1 MNNKKNTFY
10 RKDEFLPK
18 KLIKKINENIFN
30 NNVYEYRTKNNFLKC
45 IGIIYHAQVH
55 DYDSLFQY
63 VALGSNYWK
72 TVFSQD
78 YHEKVIAP
86 LMNMNIIE
94 SKEFGYRNSNL
105 VGIRYRI
112 NPELTSD
119 DCEIISCIQK
129 GKVLTAEECIS
140 LGGQEF
146 LIETIS
152 DKNFHV
158 SIDREKAITFV
169 ENNAEIICNDFLNPE
184 YVGSLPDDLQIEI
197 REILKKGSFNT
208 FYSTVRFAKSHAE
221 KYNKQFFFFKN
232 KFYVGNVEDFLKQRI
247 PALKYHYKR
256 EISKVGIFPLVSTRS
271 EVNRRMQNY
280 LVNFP
285 SKILPFIKINNN
297 TVHQL
302 DLRTSQ
308 FLLFANLLNVY
319 IIKGEAGLV
328 GIFKHTKT
336 KNYVKRLIK
345 VLKDHDKLL
354 PEIGVDIND
363 DRSGQNSSSDIIK
376 FIRDVI
382 TTDFYSVVQKE
393 LGLPSRGLAKH
404 LLFKL
409 LFKKTNRPDVLLNKL
424 KVRYPTIMSI
434 IADFKT
440 PDENK
445 IQNENALED
454 DNRDSNFSVFL
465 QCVEAEIFID
475 SILKPLRD
483 QAIPCFTRH
492 DSIVVADGYQEHIE
506 KFARDVFT
514 RFGFK
519 YNHKQE
525 DMFWEVVDEDELE
538 DSGYIDWLIDENE
551 INTDFS
557 IEDSY
562 AENEEELTDNVE
574 DMDDMDDLDE
584 EQLETLERLKE
595 IGLQEDY
602 SELVNSEL
610 LEELSNLP
618 NLTDAQRTILENEI
632 INILDGMSSF
642 QNETN
647 ELLRYLISRY

>member
-1 MNNKKNTFY
+1 MNKDENTFY
-10 RKDEFLPK
+10 RKDEFLPM

-30 NNVYEYRTKNNFLKC
+30 NNDYEYRTKNNFLKC
-45 IGIIYHAQVH
+45 IGIIYRYQVN
-55 DYDSLFQY
+55 DYYGLFQY

-86 LMNMNIIE
+86 LMNINVIE
-94 SKEFGYRNSNL
+94 SKEFGYRNNNL

-112 NPELTSD
+112 NPELTND
-119 DCEIISCIQK
+119 DCEIISYIKK
-129 GKVLTAEECIS
+129 GKVITAEECM
-140 LGGQEF
+140 LNGGQEF

-158 SIDREKAITFV
+158 SIDRAKAIAFV
-169 ENNAEIICNDFLNPE
+169 ENSATMICDEFLNRE
-184 YVGSLPDDLQIEI
+184 YVDTLPNDLKIEI
-197 REILKKGSFNT
+197 REFLKKGSYNT
-208 FYSTVRFAKSHAE
+208 FYSTVRYAKLHTE
-221 KYNKQFFFFKN
+221 TYKKQFFFFKN
-232 KFYVGNVEDFLKQRI
+232 KFYIGNVEDFLKQRI

-256 EISKVGIFPLVSTRS
+256 EISKVGILPLVSTRNK
-271 EVNRRMQNY
+271 VNRRIQNY

-285 SKILPFIKINNN
+285 SKVLPFIKINNH

-319 IIKGEAGLV
+319 ILKGETELMDL
-328 GIFKHTKT
+328 FKDSTTK
-336 KNYVKRLIK
+336 KYLKRLIK
-345 VLKDHDKLL
+345 VLKEHEKLL
-354 PEIGVDIND
+354 PQIGVDIND
-363 DRSGQNSSSDIIK
+363 SLSGQYSSSDIIK
-376 FIRDVI
+376 FIRDVLI
-382 TTDFYSVVQKE
+382 TDFYSIVKNK
-393 LGLPSRGLAKH
+393 LGLPSRELAKH

-424 KVRYPTIMSI
+424 KICYPTVMSI
-434 IADFKT
+434 IADFKK
-440 PDENK
+440 PDQRK
-445 IQNENALED
+445 VKNENAEKD
-454 DNRDSNFSVFL
+454 DGRESNFSVFL

-475 SILKPLRD
+475 NILIPLRD
-483 QAIPCFTRH
+483 QGIPCFTRH
-492 DSIVVADGYQEHIE
+492 DSVVVADGFQDMVE
-506 KFARDVFT
+506 KHAREVFT

-538 DSGYIDWLIDENE
+538 NSGYLDWLIDENE
-551 INTDFS
+551 LNADFS
-557 IEDSY
+557 IEDRY
-562 AENEEELTDNVE
+562 EENEEELTDNLE
-574 DMDDMDDLDE
+574 DMYDMDDLDE

-595 IGLQEDY
+595 IGLKEDY
-602 SELVNSEL
+602 SELVDSEL

-618 NLTDAQRTILENEI
+618 NLTDAHRTILENEI

-647 ELLRYLISRY
+647 DLLRYLISRY